1 MAKFRKHPTGQW
13 PFYPRLKDEDIQHEY
28 WRSKKMYMKSF
39 ITDRMGRIVV
49 TMDGDSY
56 DEFLDAVRKKKG
68 NIWASSIDEA
78 MREAMA
84 EWVAKEDK

>member
-13 PFYPRLKDEDIQHEY
+13 PFYPRLKEEDIEHEY
-28 WRSKKMYMKSF
+28 WRSKKMYMKAF
-39 ITDRMGRIVV
+39 IADRAGRIVV

-78 MREAMA
+78 MREAMT
-84 EWVAKEDK
+84 EWVAKED

>member
-13 PFYPRLKDEDIQHEY
+13 PFYPRLKEGDIEHEY
-28 WRSKKMYMKSF
+28 WSSKKMYHKAF
-39 ITDRMGRIVV
+39 LTDRMGRIVV

-84 EWVAKEDK
+84 AWVAKED

>member
-1 MAKFRKHPTGQW
+1 VAKFRKHPTGQW
-13 PFYPRLKDEDIQHEY
+13 PFYPRLKEEDIEHEY
-28 WRSKKMYMKSF
+28 WRSKKMYMKAF
-39 ITDRMGRIVV
+39 IADRAGRIVV

-78 MREAMA
+78 MREAMT
-84 EWVAKEDK
+84 EWVAKED